1 MSSELL
7 QLVMT
12 IAPSTVEVITK
23 LLTIRKKPSNND
35 VTIILLATAIEQVHI
50 NNTCMSEM
58 TTSLRRLRS
67 DMVEKG
73 LI

>member
-1 MSSELL
+1 MNSELL
-7 QLVMT
+7 ELVMT
-12 IAPSTVEVITK
+12 IAPSVTESISK
-23 LLTIRKKPSNND
+23 LLTYRKKPSNND
-35 VTIILLATAIEQVHI
+35 VTVILLATAIQQVHT
-50 NNTCMSEM
+50 NNQCMTEM

>member
-1 MSSELL
+1 MSTELL
-7 QLVMT
+7 KLVMT
-12 IAPSTVEVITK
+12 IAPSTVEVITR

-35 VTIILLATAIEQVHI
+35 VTIILLATCIEQVHT
-50 NNTCMSEM
+50 NNQCMTEM